1 MYVGADT
8 HKVRCNGTLIDESGV
23 REVFFPNTQTGF
35 KMLEEKLTLGSKVV
49 VEACPYSLPLY
60 DYLKEKGFGV
70 VAAHPL
76 RVKAI
81 ASARIKTDKIDSRIL
96 AELLKADLIPQAYI
110 PDKEIRDLRS
120 LVSHRVS
127 LVHQRTALKNRIHA
141 VLVKEGIT
149 NEYSDL
155 FGKKGRETLSSMEL
169 REGSRLIVDQDLE
182 LIDELNHRIKKV
194 DEEMES
200 RTRNYPEIQL
210 LKTMPGI
217 GITYAIILLSEI
229 GDIKRFPTPGKLCS
243 YAGLVPSTYQSGNTA
258 RHGRVIPGRRLMKY
272 AMVQAAKKA
281 VKVPGK
287 PRDLYLRL
295 EKKGKNKA
303 IVAVARE
310 STVSVYWML
319 TRGTQYQS
327 YARTKREEQEPRT
340 FSDP

>member
-149 NEYSDL
+149 NEYIGGNATGPQYLADIAEDL
-155 FGKKGRETLSSMEL
+155 RW
-169 REGSRLIVDQDLE
+169 
-182 LIDELNHRIKKV
+182 LIDGDGR
-194 DEEMES
+194 
-200 RTRNYPEIQL
+200 P
-210 LKTMPGI
+210 
-217 GITYAIILLSEI
+217 SE
-229 GDIKRFPTPGKLCS
+229 RRKLFR
-243 YAGLVPSTYQSGNTA
+243 LVPKGVNT
-258 RHGRVIPGRRLMKY
+258 
-272 AMVQAAKKA
+272 
-281 VKVPGK
+281 
-287 PRDLYLRL
+287 
-295 EKKGKNKA
+295 
-303 IVAVARE
+303 
-310 STVSVYWML
+310 T
-319 TRGTQYQS
+319 
-327 YARTKREEQEPRT
+327 EQ
-340 FSDP
+340 